1 MQACEEKHDLNIE
14 GLPVRVTIDRID
26 VLADGRLIIIDYKSG
41 RKLSADTWS
50 QTRIS
55 EPQLP
60 IYAALAFP
68 DQALAAV
75 ALARVTQ
82 DSPAF
87 IGVAQEA
94 DLLPQVKALDQQRK
108 RYPADEFADWESL
121 RERWAERLKVV
132 AAEVKDGCAAVVF
145 DSDASVTYC
154 EVLPLLRVAE
164 RRAQFEQ
171 QNLSGKM

>member
-1 MQACEEKHDLNIE
+1 M
-14 GLPVRVTIDRID
+14 
-26 VLADGRLIIIDYKSG
+26 
-41 RKLSADTWS
+41 
-50 QTRIS
+50 
-55 EPQLP
+55 P

-68 DQALAAV
+68 DKALAAV

-82 DSPAF
+82 DNPAF